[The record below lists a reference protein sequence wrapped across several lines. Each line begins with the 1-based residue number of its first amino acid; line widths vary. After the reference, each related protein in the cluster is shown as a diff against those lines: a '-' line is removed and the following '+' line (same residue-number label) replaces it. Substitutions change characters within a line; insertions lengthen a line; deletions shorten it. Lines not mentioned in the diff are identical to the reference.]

1 MKEKKAWKTLATCSA
16 VEGLKQINKI
26 KKKVAEYY
34 KEIGVTEI
42 KEKYRKLAESEEDE
56 SKRDGLAKDMMND
69 IFDAALDANAEK
81 TIEIVCYLAF
91 LDPAEAN
98 TLTIDDA
105 YEIITESMKSRAVMD
120 FFSSAA
126 RSVQSVTGNS

>member
-1 MKEKKAWKTLATCSA
+1 MEGKKAWKTLATCSA

-34 KEIGVTEI
+34 KEIGVNDI
-42 KEKYRKLAESEEDE
+42 KDKYRKLAESEPDE
-56 SKRDGLAKDMMND
+56 NKRNELSKQMMND

-91 LDPAEAN
+91 LDVTEAE

-105 YEIITESMKSRAVMD
+105 YEIITESMKSRAILD
-120 FFSSAA
+120 FFSSVA
-126 RSVQSVTGNS
+126 RSVQSVTGNT